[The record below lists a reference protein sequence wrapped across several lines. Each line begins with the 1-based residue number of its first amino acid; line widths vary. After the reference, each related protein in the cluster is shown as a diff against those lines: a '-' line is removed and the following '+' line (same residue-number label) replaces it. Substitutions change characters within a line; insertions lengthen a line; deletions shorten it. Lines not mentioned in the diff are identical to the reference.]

1 LEQALDTIAERHA
14 SIRSTL
20 GWHDGQLRQRVLPT
34 LKFQLK
40 PHDLS
45 AKSPSERE
53 EELLRLAKAAAA
65 EPFDLSNGPLA
76 RAALYILGPSESAL
90 FFMPHHAIWDGWSF
104 DVFLDEL
111 DRLYA
116 AFSRGAP
123 ANLPPLT
130 TTYGDFAAWHE
141 GWLSG
146 PELESQTRFWLDQL
160 SGELPILDLPTDAPR
175 PTSMTFAGAT
185 EAFELDHELVQRLSE
200 LGQRCGATLYM
211 VLLAAFDVLLYRITG
226 QSDIIVGTP
235 IRGRNR
241 PELEPLLGY
250 FVNALVLRIGISPEE
265 TFSGLL
271 SRVRERCVQSF
282 GHQDMP
288 FEVLVQKLKIDR
300 DTSRTPLYSAFFT
313 FQDVRNRKSSIGDLS
328 YEQVHVHPPVSPTD
342 LSLWVKQL
350 DSKVVGGLD
359 YATDLFQR
367 ETACRWLAEL
377 QTLLQAIVAD
387 ADRAVAHLPLLPA
400 EEQRALAD
408 VSNTKRAYPSEL
420 WLHQLFEA
428 QVDRK
433 PDAVAVV
440 CNGGQLSYTELD
452 RQSNQLARALQE
464 GGIGLGSRVGICL
477 ERSLDL
483 LVAALAVQKS
493 GAAYVPLDPA
503 FPSDRLA
510 FMVEDSKLATLIIHE
525 RTRQDAPKAEHVKVI
540 DLDMQRAHVASLSAG
555 RLPAPAGSNAES
567 PAYVIY
573 TSGSTGK
580 PKGVM
585 VPHRALVNFVLSMV
599 REPGIGESDRLLA
612 VTTLSFDIAVLE
624 LYAPLAVGARVVLA
638 SREAAADGDLLDE
651 AIDDHGITI
660 MQATPT
666 TWRLLLG
673 AGFRPASG
681 FKILCGGEAF
691 PQDLAVRLLD
701 LDAQVWNLYGPT
713 ETTVWSTCLR
723 LEKPLTDIS
732 IGRPIAN
739 TTVHVV
745 DGNGELAP
753 W

>member
-1 LEQALDTIAERHA
+1 
-14 SIRSTL
+14 
-20 GWHDGQLRQRVLPT
+20 
-34 LKFQLK
+34 
-40 PHDLS
+40 
-45 AKSPSERE
+45 
-53 EELLRLAKAAAA
+53 
-65 EPFDLSNGPLA
+65 
-76 RAALYILGPSESAL
+76 
-90 FFMPHHAIWDGWSF
+90 
-104 DVFLDEL
+104 
-111 DRLYA
+111 
-116 AFSRGAP
+116 
-123 ANLPPLT
+123 
-130 TTYGDFAAWHE
+130 
-141 GWLSG
+141 
-146 PELESQTRFWLDQL
+146 
-160 SGELPILDLPTDAPR
+160 
-175 PTSMTFAGAT
+175 
-185 EAFELDHELVQRLSE
+185 
-200 LGQRCGATLYM
+200 
-211 VLLAAFDVLLYRITG
+211 
-226 QSDIIVGTP
+226 
-235 IRGRNR
+235 
-241 PELEPLLGY
+241 
-250 FVNALVLRIGISPEE
+250 
-265 TFSGLL
+265 
-271 SRVRERCVQSF
+271 
-282 GHQDMP
+282 
-288 FEVLVQKLKIDR
+288 
-300 DTSRTPLYSAFFT
+300 
-313 FQDVRNRKSSIGDLS
+313 
-328 YEQVHVHPPVSPTD
+328 
-342 LSLWVKQL
+342 VKQL

-555 RLPAPAGSNAES
+555 RLPTPAGSNAES

-753 W
+753 WGSSGELWIGGDGVTLGYHDRPELTADRFVNNPFAGGRAYRTGDLVRLRDKGVLEYLRRNDNQVKLRGYRIELGEIESALANVPGIQQAVVIVREDQPGIQSLVAYLVAPAGIDDAELRKQLKSSLPQYMIPQHFVVLERLPLTPNGKIDRRALPSPSGGPSKPDASFVPPNTEKERVLASLWQELLGVPRVGLRDNFFDLGGHSLLCLQMTARIEQLTGTRLNPRIILRNDLSQISALLPEFLQAPGAGRAAPEPPAQKSLAQRILGRLTSR